1 MRTRPSNAFCK
12 TMSCPSGHELLAY
25 HLTKL
30 PDNER
35 PAIEAHLD
43 QCEFCGAEL
52 QLLETFP
59 QADLCCCDETAD
71 LPAPLRRLAE
81 AIMGG
86 GDPALRALLENG
98 LESEAAVTGKR

>member
-1 MRTRPSNAFCK
+1 MA
-12 TMSCPSGHELLAY
+12 CPSGHELLAY

-30 PDNER
+30 PDTQR
-35 PAIEAHLD
+35 PGIETHLD

-52 QLLETFP
+52 QLLESFP
-59 QADLCCCDETAD
+59 QADLCCCDETAA

-86 GDPALRALLENG
+86 GDPTLRTLFEG
-98 LESEAAVTGKR
+98 SHEIEAAGSGKR